1 MKRQTTTQRALAIRK
16 TTAARKHQKGFAMEW
31 IIIVLLVAAAL
42 VPLVIYFSHV
52 MQKDITTAAD
62 MGRATSTGEA
72 KDVATK
78 HSGQDQQDLEA
89 DKGTATEATE
99 NITGQING

>member
-42 VPLVIYFSHV
+42 VPIVIWFAHV
-52 MQKDITTAAD
+52 LQGDLEKAGGAAGGGSIENVQKAVDDAGDGTHPEELE
-62 MGRATSTGEA
+62 EA
-72 KDVATK
+72 KKAAE
-78 HSGQDQQDLEA
+78 G
-89 DKGTATEATE
+89 
-99 NITGQING
+99 INGKINK